1 MLEIMNTTKLIERQ
15 HQPGQLD
22 QDLNSWD
29 KVLRFFGFE
38 SKKGREPDPV
48 VYLLPEWDYYG
59 RVGTLKP
66 LLHKIWGEWPLGLI
80 AIIVRSVF
88 GGLAL
93 LYGMYKFTMLVYRS
107 PPHTRNI
114 DDEEGKWDER
124 GRLLDVE
131 GEEETAAWKQQL
143 RC

>member
-38 SKKGREPDPV
+38 SKKGREPDHV
-48 VYLLPEWDYYG
+48 VYLLPEWDYYR
-59 RVGTLKP
+59 RVRTLKH

-80 AIIVRSVF
+80 AIIVRGVF

-107 PPHTRNI
+107 PPQRETLTTKRVS
-114 DDEEGKWDER
+114 
-124 GRLLDVE
+124 GRK
-131 GEEETAAWKQQL
+131 GETP
-143 RC
+143 